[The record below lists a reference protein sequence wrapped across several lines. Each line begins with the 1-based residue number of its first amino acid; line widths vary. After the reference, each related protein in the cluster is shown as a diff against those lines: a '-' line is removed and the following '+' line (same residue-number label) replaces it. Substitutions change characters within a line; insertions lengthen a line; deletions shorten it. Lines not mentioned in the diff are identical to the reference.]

1 MTKDLRERKQQQQ
14 QQQQRPA
21 LAAEEE
27 KLQLRV
33 DALVK
38 DSEAV
43 VSGRDAGAIL
53 ADTAVLEK
61 EIKESS
67 ISDAAK

>member
-1 MTKDLRERKQQQQ
+1 MTKDLRERKQQQQQQQ

-33 DALVK
+33 DALVT

-43 VSGRDAGAIL
+43 VSGRSGRDAGAIL

-61 EIKESS
+61 
-67 ISDAAK
+67 